1 MNSSS
6 NIRFNIENDVFNSV
20 LERQIN
26 KKINEQIDKIAKEM
40 RKQVPVKM
48 QSIKNEILS
57 SFQTIALVQ
66 TQKVFVET
74 YGDNYDVESLNSS
87 LTLGLG
93 NDLRPIFLYNQNIF
107 MFNTTLKKNEREFN
121 QNARQ
126 YASFRNTLD
135 EPEFYTQEEE
145 DAYYADS
152 NPFDEALDD
161 ITEENMKDYN
171 VFSPHNKMNQQGGYA
186 SLSETYQKARI
197 EALNEFEKEY
207 NTHIKPRIL
216 KKYGIKMG

>member
-1 MNSSS
+1 MNGSSR
-6 NIRFNIENDVFNSV
+6 IRCNTENNTINSV
-20 LERQIN
+20 LEREVN
-26 KKINEQIDKIAKEM
+26 KKINEQIEKIAKEIK
-40 RKQVPVKM
+40 KQVPVKL
-48 QSIKNEILS
+48 QSIKTEILG
-57 SFQTIALVQ
+57 SFQMIALTQV
-66 TQKVFVET
+66 QKVFVET

-93 NDLRPIFLYNQNIF
+93 NDLRPIFLYDQNKF
-107 MFNTTLKKNEREFN
+107 MFNTTLKKNERAFN

-152 NPFDEALDD
+152 NPFDEASDD

>member
-1 MNSSS
+1 MEDTF
-6 NIRFNIENDVFNSV
+6 RFQKESETVTKTFYYKLEKELNTEINRIIESIKK
-20 LERQIN
+20 QIP
-26 KKINEQIDKIAKEM
+26 Q
-40 RKQVPVKM
+40 KM
-48 QSIKNEILS
+48 QAIKSEILGS
-57 SFQTIALVQ
+57 YQMIATTTV
-66 TQKVFVET
+66 QKVFIET
-74 YGDNYDVESLNSS
+74 YGENYDVESLNSS

-93 NDLRPIFLYNQNIF
+93 NNLRPIFLYDQNKF

-186 SLSETYQKARI
+186 SLSETYQKAKI

>member
-1 MNSSS
+1 MEDTF
-6 NIRFNIENDVFNSV
+6 RFQKESETVTKTFYYKLEKELNTEINRIIESIKK
-20 LERQIN
+20 QIP
-26 KKINEQIDKIAKEM
+26 Q
-40 RKQVPVKM
+40 KM
-48 QSIKNEILS
+48 QAIKSEILGS
-57 SFQTIALVQ
+57 YQMIATTTV
-66 TQKVFVET
+66 QKVFIET
-74 YGDNYDVESLNSS
+74 YGENYDVESLNSS

-93 NDLRPIFLYNQNIF
+93 NNLRPIFLYDQNKF

-145 DAYYADS
+145 NAYYADS

-161 ITEENMKDYN
+161 ITEENIKDYN
-171 VFSPHNKMNQQGGYA
+171 VFSPYNKMNQQGGYA
-186 SLSETYQKARI
+186 SLSETYQKAKI

>member
-1 MNSSS
+1 MEDTF
-6 NIRFNIENDVFNSV
+6 RFQKESETVTKTFYYKLEKELNTEINRIIESIKK
-20 LERQIN
+20 QIP
-26 KKINEQIDKIAKEM
+26 Q
-40 RKQVPVKM
+40 KM
-48 QSIKNEILS
+48 QAIKSEILGS
-57 SFQTIALVQ
+57 YQMIATTTV
-66 TQKVFVET
+66 QKVFIET
-74 YGDNYDVESLNSS
+74 YGENYDVESLNSS

-93 NDLRPIFLYNQNIF
+93 NNLRPIFLYDQNKF

-152 NPFDEALDD
+152 NPFDEALDN

>member
-1 MNSSS
+1 MEDTF
-6 NIRFNIENDVFNSV
+6 RFQKESETVTKTFYYKLEKELNTEINRIIESIKK
-20 LERQIN
+20 QIP
-26 KKINEQIDKIAKEM
+26 Q
-40 RKQVPVKM
+40 KM
-48 QSIKNEILS
+48 QAIKSEIFGS
-57 SFQTIALVQ
+57 YQMIATTTV
-66 TQKVFVET
+66 QKVFIET
-74 YGDNYDVESLNSS
+74 YGENYDVESLNSS

-93 NDLRPIFLYNQNIF
+93 NNLRPIFLYDQNKF

-145 DAYYADS
+145 NAYYADS

-161 ITEENMKDYN
+161 ITEENVKDYN

-186 SLSETYQKARI
+186 SLSETYQKAKI
-197 EALNEFEKEY
+197 EVLNEFEKEY

>member
-1 MNSSS
+1 MEDTF
-6 NIRFNIENDVFNSV
+6 RFQKESETVTKTFYYKLEKELNTEINRIIESIKK
-20 LERQIN
+20 QIP
-26 KKINEQIDKIAKEM
+26 Q
-40 RKQVPVKM
+40 KM
-48 QSIKNEILS
+48 QAIKSEILGS
-57 SFQTIALVQ
+57 YQMIATTTV
-66 TQKVFVET
+66 QKVFIET
-74 YGDNYDVESLNSS
+74 YGENYDVESLNSS

-93 NDLRPIFLYNQNIF
+93 NNLRPIFLYDQNKF

-152 NPFDEALDD
+152 NPFDEALDN

-171 VFSPHNKMNQQGGYA
+171 VFSPHNKINQQGGYA